1 MEFEQKLTFS
11 AHRWEWAARSRL
23 ELSLRRTR
31 PFRSVEYEREFW
43 SDLVPARLRRSVVG
57 SQQPGL
63 RAEWDVVLLALKQA
77 SPLRLVLVQPW
88 KLFLLW
94 QARPSPVAEARFAAV
109 PSQCQSGPCLQ
120 S

>member
-1 MEFEQKLTFS
+1 MEFERKLTFS
-11 AHRWEWAARSRL
+11 AHRLEWAARSRL

-43 SDLVPARLRRSVVG
+43 SDLVPVVA

-77 SPLRLVLVQPW
+77 SPLWLVLVRPW
-88 KLFLLW
+88 KLFLLS
-94 QARPSPVAEARFAAV
+94 QARPSPVAETRFAAG
-109 PSQCQSGPCLQ
+109 PSECQSAPCLQ